1 MELSTKLKKKS
12 LYGCVSEAKKKK
24 FLNQKKRINAANL
37 VVYLP
42 ICITRSEVFL
52 LLTYIHTND
61 LFLQHKGGK
70 GGSIS
75 INNSMT
81 LDY

>member
-12 LYGCVSEAKKKK
+12 LYGCVSEAKKK
-24 FLNQKKRINAANL
+24 FLNQKKINAANL

-42 ICITRSEVFL
+42 ICITSSEVFL

-75 INNSMT
+75 INNGMT
-81 LDY
+81 LVY